1 MSLLEKYPNPKLV
14 LTGANDEQFKEFN
27 LNRSP
32 YEVFTLKHDPEKTD
46 SKYFEILLNKYNLK
60 PSEVVYFEH
69 NKEAAEVAT
78 QAGIKTMFYDCSKR
92 DLKELKEFLDSGAN
106 YVFSKPIKIDQLDIL
121 LKYIEINGAG
131 IGKDSKILF
140 DGTEIKTYLPK
151 LYKNE

>member
-1 MSLLEKYPNPKLV
+1 MKTILVDAIDGLILKDGTVFEEMHQLLEKYPNPKLV

-46 SKYFEILLNKYNLK
+46 PKYFEILLNKYNLK

-92 DLKELKEFLDSGAN
+92 DLKELKEFLDTS
-106 YVFSKPIKIDQLDIL
+106 L
-121 LKYIEINGAG
+121 
-131 IGKDSKILF
+131 
-140 DGTEIKTYLPK
+140 
-151 LYKNE
+151 

>member
-1 MSLLEKYPNPKLV
+1 MKTILVDAIDGLILKDGTVFEEMHQLLEKYPNPKLV

-46 SKYFEILLNKYNLK
+46 PKYFEILLNKYNLK

-69 NKEAAEVAT
+69 NQEAAEVAT

-92 DLKELKEFLDSGAN
+92 DLKELKEFLDAS
-106 YVFSKPIKIDQLDIL
+106 L
-121 LKYIEINGAG
+121 
-131 IGKDSKILF
+131 
-140 DGTEIKTYLPK
+140 
-151 LYKNE
+151 

>member
-1 MSLLEKYPNPKLV
+1 MKTILVDAIDGLILKDGTVFEEMHQLLEKYPNPKLV

-92 DLKELKEFLDSGAN
+92 DLKELKEFLDSN
-106 YVFSKPIKIDQLDIL
+106 L
-121 LKYIEINGAG
+121 
-131 IGKDSKILF
+131 
-140 DGTEIKTYLPK
+140 
-151 LYKNE
+151 